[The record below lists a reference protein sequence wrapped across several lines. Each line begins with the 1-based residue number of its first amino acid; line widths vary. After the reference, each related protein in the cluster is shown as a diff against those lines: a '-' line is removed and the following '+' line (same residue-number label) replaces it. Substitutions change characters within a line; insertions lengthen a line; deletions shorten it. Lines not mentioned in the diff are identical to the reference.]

1 MHPFVQDREA
11 VWFNYKKERYTMK
24 KQTLMILGVLIIGAT
39 GFVGFKFAE
48 PKKTSFEVEYQVECA
63 TCDVYFRNDK
73 GESQEI
79 VNVNSGWNYKFTAG
93 QGHFAYVA
101 ATSDNGKEVKVTIT
115 KDGQPVETGTS
126 AEPMVSAR
134 AGVIVY

>member
-1 MHPFVQDREA
+1 
-11 VWFNYKKERYTMK
+11 MK
-24 KQTLMILGVLIIGAT
+24 KQSVLFLGVLIIGAT

-48 PKKTSFEVEYQVECA
+48 PKNTSFEVEYRVECA

-79 VNVNSGWNYKFTAG
+79 VNVNSGWNYKFTAEQG
-93 QGHFAYVA
+93 QFAYVA
-101 ATSDNGKEVKVTIT
+101 ATSESGKDVKVTIV
-115 KDGQPVETGTS
+115 KDGNPVETGTS
-126 AEPMVSAR
+126 SEPKVSAR

>member
-1 MHPFVQDREA
+1 MS
-11 VWFNYKKERYTMK
+11 
-24 KQTLMILGVLIIGAT
+24 KQTVLILGVLIVGAT

-48 PKKTSFEVEYQVECA
+48 PEKTSFEVEYRVECA

-79 VNVNSGWNYKFTAG
+79 VNVTNGWNYKFTAE

-101 ATSDNGKEVKVTIT
+101 ATSDKGEEVKVVIT

-126 AEPMVSAR
+126 VEPKVSAR

>member
-1 MHPFVQDREA
+1 
-11 VWFNYKKERYTMK
+11 MK
-24 KQTLMILGVLIIGAT
+24 KQSVLILAVLVIGAT

-48 PKKTSFEVEYQVECA
+48 PKKSSFEVEYKVECA
-63 TCDVYFRNDK
+63 TCDVYFRNEK

-79 VNVNSGWNYKFTAG
+79 VNVNTGWNYKFTAG

-101 ATSDNGKEVKVTIT
+101 ATSENGNEVKVTIT

-126 AEPMVSAR
+126 AEPMISAR

>member
-1 MHPFVQDREA
+1 
-11 VWFNYKKERYTMK
+11 MK
-24 KQTLMILGVLIIGAT
+24 KQSVLFLGVLIIGAT

-48 PKKTSFEVEYQVECA
+48 PNKSSFEVEYQVECA

-79 VNVNSGWNYKFTAG
+79 VNVNSGWNYKYTAE

-101 ATSDNGKEVKVTIT
+101 ATSESGKDVKVTIV
-115 KDGQPVETGTS
+115 KDGSPVETGTS
-126 AEPMVSAR
+126 SEPKVSAR